1 MRKFMFAAVSAMV
14 MVCVSNVFANQSA
27 MQFESNDVIQSDSV
41 VTDSAKQ
48 GAVEVAV
55 PVDTTAAS
63 ENASETVSENA
74 ATENAATENAAIENA
89 SSVNAATENAAT
101 EVPAKSESNATAENA
116 EATVDSAVAQ

>member
-55 PVDTTAAS
+55 PVDTTAS
-63 ENASETVSENA
+63 S
-74 ATENAATENAAIENA
+74 ENAAIENA
-89 SSVNAATENAAT
+89 SSENAATENAAT

-116 EATVDSAVAQ
+116 EATADSAVAQ

>member
-48 GAVEVAV
+48 EAVEVAV

-74 ATENAATENAAIENA
+74 AIENASSENAAPENAATEI
-89 SSVNAATENAAT
+89 
-101 EVPAKSESNATAENA
+101 PAESESNATAENA

>member
-1 MRKFMFAAVSAMV
+1 MRKFMFAAVSVMV

-63 ENASETVSENA
+63 ENAATENAAAENVSSENA
-74 ATENAATENAAIENA
+74 ATEA
-89 SSVNAATENAAT
+89 
-101 EVPAKSESNATAENA
+101 PAESESNATAENA
-116 EATVDSAVAQ
+116 EAPVDSAVAQ

>member
-48 GAVEVAV
+48 GEVEVAA

-63 ENASETVSENA
+63 ENA
-74 ATENAATENAAIENA
+74 AIENA
-89 SSVNAATENAAT
+89 SSENAATENAAT

-116 EATVDSAVAQ
+116 EATVDSAVVQ

>member
-14 MVCVSNVFANQSA
+14 LVCVSNVFANQSA

-74 ATENAATENAAIENA
+74 ATENVAI
-89 SSVNAATENAAT
+89 ENAAT

>member
-27 MQFESNDVIQSDSV
+27 MQFEANNGIQSDSV

-55 PVDTTAAS
+55 PVDTTA
-63 ENASETVSENA
+63 VS
-74 ATENAATENAAIENA
+74 ENAATENAAIENVSSEDA
-89 SSVNAATENAAT
+89 STENAAT
-101 EVPAKSESNATAENA
+101 EAPAEFESNATAENA

>member
-41 VTDSAKQ
+41 VTDSANQ

-63 ENASETVSENA
+63 ENA
-74 ATENAATENAAIENA
+74 AIENA
-89 SSVNAATENAAT
+89 SSENAATENAAT

-116 EATVDSAVAQ
+116 EATADSAVAQ

>member
-63 ENASETVSENA
+63 ENASENASETVSENA
-74 ATENAATENAAIENA
+74 STENAATEA
-89 SSVNAATENAAT
+89 
-101 EVPAKSESNATAENA
+101 PAESESNATAENA

>member
-63 ENASETVSENA
+63 ENASETVSA
-74 ATENAATENAAIENA
+74 NAAIENA
-89 SSVNAATENAAT
+89 SSANAATENAAT

>member
-1 MRKFMFAAVSAMV
+1 MFAAVSAMV

-27 MQFESNDVIQSDSV
+27 MQFESNDVIQFDSV

-48 GAVEVAV
+48 GAVEVAAS
-55 PVDTTAAS
+55 VDTTAAS

-74 ATENAATENAAIENA
+74 ATE
-89 SSVNAATENAAT
+89 NAATENAAT

>member
-41 VTDSAKQ
+41 VTDSANQ
-48 GAVEVAV
+48 GAVEVAA
-55 PVDTTAAS
+55 PVDTTAS
-63 ENASETVSENA
+63 S
-74 ATENAATENAAIENA
+74 ENAAIENV
-89 SSVNAATENAAT
+89 SSENAATENAAT

-116 EATVDSAVAQ
+116 EATADSAVAQ

>member
-14 MVCVSNVFANQSA
+14 IVCVSNVFANQSA

-48 GAVEVAV
+48 GSVEVAV

-63 ENASETVSENA
+63 ENASE
-74 ATENAATENAAIENA
+74 NA
-89 SSVNAATENAAT
+89 SETAAT

>member
-74 ATENAATENAAIENA
+74 ATENAAIENA

>member
-1 MRKFMFAAVSAMV
+1 MRKFMFAAVSVMV

-55 PVDTTAAS
+55 PVDTTAS
-63 ENASETVSENA
+63 S
-74 ATENAATENAAIENA
+74 ENAAIENA
-89 SSVNAATENAAT
+89 SSENAATENAAT

-116 EATVDSAVAQ
+116 EATADSAVAQ

>member
-48 GAVEVAV
+48 GEVEVAA

-63 ENASETVSENA
+63 ENA
-74 ATENAATENAAIENA
+74 AIENV
-89 SSVNAATENAAT
+89 SSENAATENAAT

-116 EATVDSAVAQ
+116 EATADSAVAQ

>member
-1 MRKFMFAAVSAMV
+1 MRKCMFAAVSAMV

-48 GAVEVAV
+48 GEVEVAA

-63 ENASETVSENA
+63 ENA
-74 ATENAATENAAIENA
+74 AIENV
-89 SSVNAATENAAT
+89 SSENAATENAAT

-116 EATVDSAVAQ
+116 EATADSAVAQ

>member
-41 VTDSAKQ
+41 VTDSANQ
-48 GAVEVAV
+48 GEVEVAA

-63 ENASETVSENA
+63 ENA
-74 ATENAATENAAIENA
+74 AIENA
-89 SSVNAATENAAT
+89 SSENAATENAAT

>member
-63 ENASETVSENA
+63 ENA
-74 ATENAATENAAIENA
+74 ATENAAAENVSSENAAP
-89 SSVNAATENAAT
+89 ENAAT

>member
-55 PVDTTAAS
+55 PVDTTASS
-63 ENASETVSENA
+63 ENASTKNA
-74 ATENAATENAAIENA
+74 ATENAPSKNA
-89 SSVNAATENAAT
+89 SSENAAT

>member
-1 MRKFMFAAVSAMV
+1 MFAAVSAMV

-74 ATENAATENAAIENA
+74 ATENAATE
-89 SSVNAATENAAT
+89 
-101 EVPAKSESNATAENA
+101 VPAKSESNATAENA
-116 EATVDSAVAQ
+116 EATVDSAVVQ

>member
-41 VTDSAKQ
+41 VTDSANQ
-48 GAVEVAV
+48 GEVEVAA

-63 ENASETVSENA
+63 ENAAIENASSENA
-74 ATENAATENAAIENA
+74 ATENAATD
-89 SSVNAATENAAT
+89 
-101 EVPAKSESNATAENA
+101 VPAKSESNATAENA
-116 EATVDSAVAQ
+116 EATADSAVAQ

>member
-48 GAVEVAV
+48 GSVEVAV
-55 PVDTTAAS
+55 PVDTTAAL
-63 ENASETVSENA
+63 ENASETVSE
-74 ATENAATENAAIENA
+74 T
-89 SSVNAATENAAT
+89 AAT

>member
-1 MRKFMFAAVSAMV
+1 MFAAVSAMV

-63 ENASETVSENA
+63 ENAS
-74 ATENAATENAAIENA
+74 
-89 SSVNAATENAAT
+89 TENAAT
-101 EVPAKSESNATAENA
+101 EVPAESESNATAENA

>member
-63 ENASETVSENA
+63 ENA
-74 ATENAATENAAIENA
+74 ATENAAAENV
-89 SSVNAATENAAT
+89 SSENAATENAAT

-116 EATVDSAVAQ
+116 QATVDSAVAQ

>member
-14 MVCVSNVFANQSA
+14 LVCVSNVFANQSA
-27 MQFESNDVIQSDSV
+27 MQFESNDVIQSNSV

-48 GAVEVAV
+48 GVVEVAA

-74 ATENAATENAAIENA
+74 
-89 SSVNAATENAAT
+89 
-101 EVPAKSESNATAENA
+101 

>member
-41 VTDSAKQ
+41 VTDSANQ

-55 PVDTTAAS
+55 PVDTTAS
-63 ENASETVSENA
+63 S
-74 ATENAATENAAIENA
+74 ENAAIENA
-89 SSVNAATENAAT
+89 SSENAATENAET

>member
-1 MRKFMFAAVSAMV
+1 MFAAVSAMV

-55 PVDTTAAS
+55 PVDTTAS
-63 ENASETVSENA
+63 S
-74 ATENAATENAAIENA
+74 ENAAIENA
-89 SSVNAATENAAT
+89 SSENAATENAAT

-116 EATVDSAVAQ
+116 EATADSAVAQ

>member
-14 MVCVSNVFANQSA
+14 IVCVSNVFANQSA
-27 MQFESNDVIQSDSV
+27 MQFESNDVIKSDSV

-48 GAVEVAV
+48 GEVEVAA

-63 ENASETVSENA
+63 ENA
-74 ATENAATENAAIENA
+74 AIENA
-89 SSVNAATENAAT
+89 SSENAATENAAT

-116 EATVDSAVAQ
+116 EATVDSAIAQ

>member
-55 PVDTTAAS
+55 PVDTTAS
-63 ENASETVSENA
+63 S
-74 ATENAATENAAIENA
+74 ENAAIENVSSENASTENA
-89 SSVNAATENAAT
+89 SSENAAT

>member
-74 ATENAATENAAIENA
+74 AIENASSENAATENAP
-89 SSVNAATENAAT
+89 T

>member
-55 PVDTTAAS
+55 PIDTTAA
-63 ENASETVSENA
+63 SENA
-74 ATENAATENAAIENA
+74 ATENAAAENVSSENA
-89 SSVNAATENAAT
+89 STENAAT
-101 EVPAKSESNATAENA
+101 EAPAESESNATAENA